1 MRVKL
6 LVLIVVCAL
15 LGAVSPA
22 RSHLLTVVNGNS
34 TITVDPHTF
43 SLDPLVGLGMIDW
56 TVDGTSHLFDQWWA
70 ERVVGID
77 TEEFFLSLLDLT
89 VEEILGTNQIH
100 LVYDDPTSDLEVDA
114 LYTLTGGALGS
125 GQSSISEV
133 ISLTNTGINPLEV
146 AWFEYHDLDLNGT
159 SANDAVFGDVN
170 GLTYM
175 DGLTTAQITSAPT
188 PNAFQVAAFS
198 TLKDAL
204 NDAAITNLDNSG
216 SPFVGDATSAF
227 QWNFNITGGG
237 AARITTTKTLQVQ
250 PAQVI
255 PEPSTLILLVVGAL
269 SLLVCGRRRRQQTIS
284 HSPSTINH

>member
-6 LVLIVVCAL
+6 LFLIVVCAL
-15 LGAVSPA
+15 LGAVRPA
-22 RSHLLTVVNGNS
+22 RSDLQTVVNGNS

-43 SLDPLVGLGMIDW
+43 SLDPNVAMGLIDW

-77 TEEFFLSLLDLT
+77 NEEFFLSLLDLT

-159 SANDAVFGDVN
+159 LTDNAFGDVN
-170 GLTYM
+170 GLTYA
-175 DGLTTAQITSAPT
+175 DGLTTVQIASAPT

-216 SPFVGDATSAF
+216 SPFGPGDATSAF

-237 AARITTTKTLQVQ
+237 AARITTTKTLTAQQ
-250 PAQVI
+250 PQVI
-255 PEPSTLILLVVGAL
+255 PEPSTLILLVVGVV
-269 SLLVCGRRRRQQTIS
+269 SLFACGRRRRQQTIS